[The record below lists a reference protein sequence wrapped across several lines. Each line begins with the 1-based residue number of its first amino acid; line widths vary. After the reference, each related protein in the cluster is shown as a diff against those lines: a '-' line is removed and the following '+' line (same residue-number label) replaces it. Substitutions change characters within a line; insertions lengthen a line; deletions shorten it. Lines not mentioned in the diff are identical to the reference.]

1 MVSSVQVVVRSALVL
16 AIAGCSGGASD
27 ASPGNDGALGS
38 GGLGAQAS
46 GGNGGLA
53 TGGQPG
59 SAAQG
64 SGGSLGM
71 TQSGGGGANGVA
83 GAGAGGSNN
92 AGGMSGSGGMAS
104 SGSGGTSGSGGMN
117 GSGGI
122 NGSAGM
128 NGSGGM
134 DGSGTGGMSGSGVM
148 AAVDSGPMMCRA
160 EATHMGGLTQY
171 DQTALGNCGMPW
183 PTNNLYGAMA
193 TDDYQAS
200 AVCGMC
206 VEVTGPTGM
215 KAVIQAV
222 DQCPI
227 GSNPKCVAGHI
238 DLSHSAYAA
247 VVPSNMP
254 GEVPNSQPVS
264 WHFVPCDASGPIV
277 YHFKDGTHKDWLA
290 VQIRNSRYGIAKM
303 RWRKAGTGNYR
314 DMTARTN
321 DLAYFVADGP
331 GTTTYDF
338 EVTDVNG
345 QVLADNGVQLVTNG
359 DAQGHAQF
367 PDCTQ

>member
-1 MVSSVQVVVRSALVL
+1 MGRSVQVIHGAAAIACACACAL
-16 AIAGCSGGASD
+16 AIASCGGNGGAGST
-27 ASPGNDGALGS
+27 SHDGALGS
-38 GGLGAQAS
+38 GGLGAEAS
-46 GGNGGLA
+46 GGYGGVS

-64 SGGSLGM
+64 SGGALGTM
-71 TQSGGGGANGVA
+71 Q
-83 GAGAGGSNN
+83 
-92 AGGMSGSGGMAS
+92 SGSGGSIGAS
-104 SGSGGTSGSGGMN
+104 SGSGGSGV
-117 GSGGI
+117 
-122 NGSAGM
+122 AGM

-134 DGSGTGGMSGSGVM
+134 AGSGSGGINGSGGTDGSGSMTGAAGMDGSGGMSGGGMV
-148 AAVDSGPMMCRA
+148 AVDSGPMMCRA

-183 PTNNLYGAMA
+183 PSNDLYGAMA
-193 TDDYQAS
+193 TDDYQSS

-215 KAVIQAV
+215 KAVIAAV

-264 WHFVPCDASGPIV
+264 WRYVPCDANGPIV

-290 VQIRNSRYGIAKM
+290 VQIRGSRYGIAKL
-303 RWRKAGTGNYR
+303 RWRKAGTGNFR

-345 QVLADNGVQLVTNG
+345 QVLVDDGVQLVTNG

>member
-1 MVSSVQVVVRSALVL
+1 MT
-16 AIAGCSGGASD
+16 GA
-27 ASPGNDGALGS
+27 A
-38 GGLGAQAS
+38 
-46 GGNGGLA
+46 
-53 TGGQPG
+53 
-59 SAAQG
+59 
-64 SGGSLGM
+64 
-71 TQSGGGGANGVA
+71 
-83 GAGAGGSNN
+83 
-92 AGGMSGSGGMAS
+92 
-104 SGSGGTSGSGGMN
+104 
-117 GSGGI
+117 
-122 NGSAGM
+122 
-128 NGSGGM
+128 GM
-134 DGSGTGGMSGSGVM
+134 DGSGGMSGTGGMD
-148 AAVDSGPMMCRA
+148 AVDSGPMMCRA

-183 PTNNLYGAMA
+183 PGNDLYGAMA
-193 TDDYQAS
+193 TDDYQSS

-215 KAVIQAV
+215 KAVISAV

-227 GSNPKCVAGHI
+227 ATNPKCVAGHI

-247 VVPSNMP
+247 VVPANMP

-264 WHFVPCDASGPIV
+264 WRYVPCDASGPIV

-290 VQIRNSRYGIAKM
+290 VQIRNSRYGIAKI
-303 RWRKAGTGNYR
+303 RWRKAGTGNFR
-314 DMTARTN
+314 DMAARTN

-345 QVLADNGVQLVTNG
+345 QVLVDHGVQLVTNG